1 MNYSHF
7 ACKYR
12 QGLSK
17 REING
22 AAGGY
27 LGWRRG
33 SAAGGGGAIVAVDF
47 PSILPLCFFFS
58 SLSLLCFFVLFST
71 SSFYFQF
78 FFSFGLAPLFCSLS
92 LSIYPCLPCIY
103 RQKTGEREARAATVL
118 LPHYC
123 PRRHVSSVSPTHGR
137 PRVSL
142 ASGCFGWRP
151 FELFRGRKVGENA
164 REQKLPSP
172 VFYTSK
178 GRRRRTV
185 SFKTRHFI

>member
-58 SLSLLCFFVLFST
+58 SLSLSSVFSFSSLLLLFIFS
-71 SSFYFQF
+71 F
-78 FFSFGLAPLFCSLS
+78 FFSFDLPPRILLS

-103 RQKTGEREARAATVL
+103 RQKTWEREVGAAIVL
-118 LPHYC
+118 PPHDC

-178 GRRRRTV
+178 GRRRRTL
-185 SFKTRHFI
+185 SFKTRRFI

>member
-1 MNYSHF
+1 MNNSHS

-58 SLSLLCFFVLFST
+58 SLSLSSVFSFSSLLLLFIFS
-71 SSFYFQF
+71 F
-78 FFSFGLAPLFCSLS
+78 FFSFDLPPLFCSLS
-92 LSIYPCLPCIY
+92 
-103 RQKTGEREARAATVL
+103 
-118 LPHYC
+118 
-123 PRRHVSSVSPTHGR
+123 
-137 PRVSL
+137 
-142 ASGCFGWRP
+142 P
-151 FELFRGRKVGENA
+151 FILV
-164 REQKLPSP
+164 SP
-172 VFYTSK
+172 VFIGKKHGRERSGRPLCCRPMTARGGTSPPFLQHM
-178 GRRRRTV
+178 GGHG
-185 SFKTRHFI
+185 SA